1 MRDTFELMIP
11 TLLGLESFTAREV
24 RDLGYETTCVEDGRV
39 FFTGDWEAVCLSN
52 LWIRTGERVL
62 IKVSEFHAETFEEL
76 FQGVYRSGLTRF
88 IPADGAFPVKGYSL
102 RSKLSSVP
110 DCQAIIKKAAAR
122 AMSEEYGVSWLE
134 ESGAVYQ
141 LQFSIMK
148 NKVTLSID
156 TTGVP
161 LHKRGYRA
169 LSNAAPL
176 RETIA
181 AAMVMM
187 SRWKYEYPMAD
198 PFCGSGTIPIE
209 AAMIKRNIA
218 PGLRRHFASER
229 FYQTGKKLWAELR
242 EEAAG
247 EERDIPLEIL
257 ASDRDPACVKLTAQ
271 NAAKSGLS
279 RWIKPQLADARDFK
293 SAASGGTIITNPPYG
308 ERMGEKKEC
317 EALYKAIG
325 RCFSALDDWSYVIL
339 TSRRDFEQLFGR
351 ESSKKRKIYNGM
363 LRCDAY
369 QYFANPKRSAR
380 QR

>member
-1 MRDTFELMIP
+1 MRETFELMVP

-24 RDLGYETTCVEDGRV
+24 RNLGYETTAVEDGRV
-39 FFTGDWEAVCLSN
+39 SFTGDWEAVCLAN

-76 FQGVYRSGLTRF
+76 FQGVYNAGLAHF
-88 IPADGAFPVKGYSL
+88 IPADAAFPVKGYSL

-110 DCQAIIKKAAAR
+110 DCQAIIKKAAAK
-122 AMSEEYGVSWLE
+122 SLCEKYGVSWME

-148 NKVTLSID
+148 DKVTLSID
-156 TTGVP
+156 TTGTP

-169 LSNAAPL
+169 VSNAAPL

-181 AAMVMM
+181 SAMVMM
-187 SRWKYEYPMAD
+187 SRWKYENPLAD

-218 PGLRRHFASER
+218 PGLHRHFASER
-229 FYQTGKKLWAELR
+229 FFQTGKKLWEDMR
-242 EEAAG
+242 EEAVW
-247 EERDIPLEIL
+247 EERDVPLEIL
-257 ASDRDPACVKLTAQ
+257 ASDRDPACVELTSQ
-271 NAAKSGLS
+271 NAAKAGLGK
-279 RWIKPQLADARDFK
+279 WIKPTIADARDF
-293 SAASGGTIITNPPYG
+293 SSSIPGGTIITNPPYG

-325 RCFSALDDWSYVIL
+325 RRFSALEDWAYVIL
-339 TSRRDFEQLFGR
+339 TSRRNFEKLFDR
-351 ESSKKRKIYNGM
+351 EASKRRKIYNGM
-363 LRCDAY
+363 LRCDVY
-369 QYFANPKRSAR
+369 QYFPNKGKTAGHK
-380 QR
+380 